1 MDPRPGNFID
11 LETREVVGRHNGIH
25 QWTIGQR
32 CSLAGLKQ
40 AYFVAEKLV
49 DSGDILVVSWRLR
62 RRLGSARLE
71 YRPKNS
77 AKCAWFLVACSMF
90 IY

>member
-11 LETREVVGRHNGIH
+11 IETREVVGRHNGIH

-32 CSLAGLKQ
+32 CNISGLRE

-49 DSGDILVVSWRLR
+49 DSGDILVVR
-62 RRLGSARLE
+62 G
-71 YRPKNS
+71 
-77 AKCAWFLVACSMF
+77 
-90 IY
+90 